1 MGQTVHHCK
10 LSKKQKAYRKT
21 FIIQVKKHKE
31 KGQLRTMRVQRERVL
46 SIGAIKDSWV
56 YISKAEHNVKRRD
69 TSNSKELT
77 G

>member
-1 MGQTVHHCK
+1 MGQTVQHCK
-10 LSKKQKAYRKT
+10 LSREQKAYSKT
-21 FIIQVKKHKE
+21 FIIQVKNHKE

-46 SIGAIKDSWV
+46 PIGAIKDSLV
-56 YISKAEHNVKRRD
+56 YISKAEHSVKMRD